1 MSRSRRSP
9 SASANPSHGTLDW
22 LGHDPRG
29 AALLTSAQRLL
40 QLETALL
47 GCLPAAL
54 AARCKVAALDER
66 QLTLAVPGPAQAAK
80 LRQLGPTLAARLQ
93 ALGWQVPAIRIR
105 VMASLAYE
113 PEPPPR
119 QTIPLGQRGLRAFS
133 DLHTQLRPGPLAD
146 AVARL
151 LARHT
156 A

>member
-1 MSRSRRSP
+1 MPRSRRSHSP
-9 SASANPSHGTLDW
+9 AADPSHGTLDW

-29 AALLTSAQRLL
+29 ATLLASAQRLL

-54 AARCKVAALDER
+54 AARCKVAALDAQ

-80 LRQLGPTLAARLQ
+80 LRQLGPTLASRLQ
-93 ALGWQVPAIRIR
+93 AQGWQVPAIRIR
-105 VMASLAYE
+105 VMASLAYV
-113 PEPPPR
+113 PQPR
-119 QTIPLGQRGLRAFS
+119 VRETVPLGERGLQAFA
-133 DLHTQLRPGPLAD
+133 DLHTQLHPGPLAD